1 MTLKRPKF
9 SPPEAL
15 PRRGFALL
23 ITIVLVA
30 FLVLILIGLAS
41 FTRVETQVADNT
53 QKVAQAR
60 QNALLALNI
69 ALGQL
74 QQTAGPDQRIT
85 ARAEILDTAST
96 TLRDTVVKQPLW
108 TAVWTTG
115 PASLDIANS
124 GAPQRQTSLGSTN
137 PTTAQ
142 KVSSATWLVSRPTP
156 ATALDPVSY
165 AGVTTGNTPDAVELA
180 KNLGPDENITVTVP
194 LVPMTATP
202 AGFTTEQTIGR
213 YAYWVSDEGLKAKVN
228 LVDPTFASSDIAV
241 NQLHHWV
248 PQSSASHLIIPMQSS
263 TTDFRS
269 IAPETLDRVIT
280 AGSVAFVPSVSPDF
294 KASKVLPDITLHS
307 RGVLSDVRRGGL
319 KKDLT
324 AAFEDTANFDTFAN
338 ANGPGL
344 GMLYRT
350 SVNGIPLRSTGGN
363 LNQPDG
369 LSWYSLFYH
378 YQTYKS
384 ALASP
389 GAGAGP
395 NGVADP
401 SGSLPYALSPRGYS
415 INRGGTNLRV
425 GSLLPVAISYRIDVA
440 ISSYD
445 ADPSAAENW
454 KLRLHYYPQ
463 LVLYNPYSVRL
474 SLANFQ
480 YERRLDPFQAGDDGR
495 LSGTI
500 GAYTIREASNNFV
513 EINQAANNGRL
524 SLRTRAGDLDTL
536 EPGETRVFGLT
547 ADRSMPNLRDAITF
561 TDLASSPG
569 MSPDF
574 YQYADL
580 PEFPGTANGDDIVAL
595 VMSNNRQVRMQTNEV
610 LLLPNSTK
618 WPDSPGSGRY
628 ITTPII
634 GAANAANTWP
644 ADLRIRQ
651 LADNPRHVLG
661 LFARFKGLD
670 SASGGSGLTYSNL
683 NIRPPIFHGN
693 SSVFNVFDQTQS
705 ASTLLEVYLPAFGQ
719 PYQDGL
725 SDIALTPSANGN
737 HFQTTWGDSSAGL
750 SSNSNIRP
758 VLRDVATQPL
768 VSLGQFMHLSAF
780 SFNSIGIYEELA
792 LGTMFVGGS
801 LPSPVVSTSQ
811 NNLSV
816 GVGTAGGGQ
825 PNLRLFLDD
834 SFLANEALFD
844 RFFFSTVPP
853 AGSPPSGTTWPA
865 AWTDFNNANP
875 GTTLADASKP
885 LLNARLRPLL
895 TPGAAPALADLRS
908 IDKAARH
915 LLLDGAFNVNSTSVA
930 AWKAFLGGLSGNDL
944 RIFDATTGTTTTVNL
959 SSGSINKFPFP
970 RFWSAST
977 SATPNTRWSGLRV
990 LDETQLTELATRIV
1004 EQVKLRGPFLSMADF
1019 INRRLGPPGQL
1030 TRAGAIQAAIDTTSP
1045 NLNSGIKTNVAA
1057 NVTGG
1062 TPAVIA
1068 DNLRDGANALYDT
1081 TIGMPGYL
1089 MQQDIIQASSAAMTV
1104 RSDTFVVRTYGEA
1117 VNPVTGEV
1125 QGRAW
1130 AEAVL
1135 QRLPDFV
1142 DPSLPAETDLS
1153 AAPASPAKI
1162 TNETFGRRFH
1172 VVGFRWLSP
1181 DDL

>member
-1 MTLKRPKF
+1 MPRAHPTPPARP
-9 SPPEAL
+9 
-15 PRRGFALL
+15 RQGFALL

-30 FLVLILIGLAS
+30 FLVLILVGLAS
-41 FTRVETQVADNT
+41 FTRVETQVAANT
-53 QKVAQAR
+53 QNLAQAR
-60 QNALLALNI
+60 QNALFALNVAI
-69 ALGQL
+69 GQL
-74 QQTAGPDQRIT
+74 QQAAGPDQRVT
-85 ARAEILDTAST
+85 ARADILDPAST
-96 TLRDTVVKQPLW
+96 TLRDTIVRQPLW

-124 GAPQRQTSLGSTN
+124 GAPQRQTSLGSTT

-156 ATALDPVSY
+156 ATTLDPVSY
-165 AGVTTGNTPDAVELA
+165 AGVTTGPAPDAVELA
-180 KNLGPDENITVTVP
+180 RNLGPNADITVTVP
-194 LVPMTATP
+194 LVPVTANP
-202 AGFTTEQTIGR
+202 AGFDGEQLIGR
-213 YAYWVSDEGLKAKVN
+213 YGYWVSDEGLKAKVN
-228 LVDPTFASSDIAV
+228 LVDPTFGSSDIAV

-248 PQSSASHLIIPMQSS
+248 PHSSASHLIIPMQPS
-263 TTDFRS
+263 TTDFRAV
-269 IAPETLDRVIT
+269 APETLERVIT
-280 AGSVAFVPSVSPDF
+280 PSSIAFVPSVSSGF
-294 KASKVLPDITLHS
+294 RANRVLPDITSHS
-307 RGVLSDVRRGGL
+307 RGILADVRRGGL

-324 AAFEDTANFDTFAN
+324 AAFEATTNFENFAN

-350 SVNGIPLRSTGGN
+350 SANGIPLRSTGGN
-363 LNQPDG
+363 FNQPDG

-389 GAGAGP
+389 GAGTGP
-395 NGVADP
+395 NGIGNP
-401 SGSLPYALSPRGYS
+401 SGTLPYALSPRGYS
-415 INRGGTNLRV
+415 INRGGINLRV

-445 ADPSAAENW
+445 ADPTAAENW
-454 KLRLHYYPQ
+454 RLRLHYYPQ

-480 YERRLDPFQAGDDGR
+480 YERRLDPFQAGADGQ

-500 GAYTIREASNNFV
+500 GAYTIREGPNNFV

-524 SLRTRAGDLDTL
+524 SLRTRAGDLNTL

-547 ADRSMPNLRDAITF
+547 SFRSMPNLRDAITF

-580 PEFPGTANGDDIVAL
+580 PEFPGTTDGDDIVAL
-595 VMSNNRQVRMQTNEV
+595 EMGNNRQVRMQTNEV

-618 WPDSPGSGRY
+618 WPDNPGSGRY

-670 SASGGSGLTYSNL
+670 SATGGSGLTYSNI
-683 NIRPPIFHGN
+683 NVRPPLFHGN
-693 SSVFNVFDQTQS
+693 SSVFNVFDQTLS
-705 ASTLLEVYLPAFGQ
+705 ASSNLEVYLPAFGQ
-719 PYQDGL
+719 AYQDGL
-725 SDIALTPSANGN
+725 SDLALTPSAGGS

-758 VLRDVATQPL
+758 VLRDVTTQPL
-768 VSLGQFMHLSAF
+768 VSIGQFMHLSAF
-780 SFNSIGIYEELA
+780 SFNSIGNYEELA

-801 LPSPVVSTSQ
+801 LPSPVVPTDQ
-811 NNLSV
+811 NNLAFQ
-816 GVGTAGGGQ
+816 VGTVGGGG
-825 PNLRLFLDD
+825 PNMRLFLDD

-844 RFFFSTVPP
+844 RFFFSTIPP
-853 AGSPPSGTTWPA
+853 AGPPPSGTTWPA
-865 AWTDFNNANP
+865 AWTEFNNANP
-875 GTTLADASKP
+875 GATLVDPSKP
-885 LLNARLRPLL
+885 LLNSRLRPLV
-895 TPGAAPALADLRS
+895 TPSGPPVLSDMRNV
-908 IDKAARH
+908 DTAARH

-944 RIFDATTGTTTTVNL
+944 RIFDATAGTPTTVNL
-959 SSGSINKFPFP
+959 GSGSTNKFPFP

-977 SATPNTRWSGLRV
+977 SATPNNRWSGLRV

-1019 INRRLGPPGQL
+1019 INRRLGPPGPL
-1030 TRAGAIQAAIDTTSP
+1030 TRAGTIQAAIDTTSP
-1045 NLNSGIKTNVAA
+1045 SLNSGIKTNVAV

-1062 TPAVIA
+1062 IPAVIA
-1068 DNLRDGANALYDT
+1068 ANLRDGAGAIYDT

-1089 MQQDIIQASSAAMTV
+1089 MQQDIIQASSAAMAV
-1104 RSDTFVVRTYGEA
+1104 RSDTFVIRTYGET
-1117 VNPVTGEV
+1117 VNPATGATE
-1125 QGRAW
+1125 GRAW
-1130 AEAVL
+1130 AEAVI
-1135 QRLPDFV
+1135 QRFPDFV
-1142 DPSLPAETDLS
+1142 DPSMPAETDLASAPSS
-1153 AAPASPAKI
+1153 AAKT
-1162 TNETFGRRFH
+1162 TNENLGRRFQ